1 MTPEEKAPEQATPEY
16 IAPKEAS
23 NSSSPRADN
32 EAPAAPPISAS
43 ETVPAT
49 TATTPPAVELANLEA
64 PGSREII
71 TPSNKEV
78 IVIAEQFQ
86 GQLQPVTLELL
97 GAGRDL
103 ANKLGGRLSAILLGH
118 QVRAEAQKLIEYGAE
133 IVYLAD
139 HPELEN
145 YRTLPF
151 RRVITDLLKTFD
163 PPPHILLLGS
173 TTTGRDLAP
182 RIAAYFKT
190 GLTADCTELDIGP
203 YEHTNKADPDKLGKY
218 PGCLYAIRPSFG
230 ESLKARI
237 LGPWN
242 NPQMATTR
250 PGVMIPLQPDAN
262 RQGEIREIPVALKP
276 EDYRLEVMEIVR
288 ELQAG
293 VNLAD
298 ADVIVAGGFGL
309 NGPEGFTM
317 LQELADCFE
326 NAAVG
331 ASRKCVD
338 AGWIP
343 YQHQIGQTGK
353 TVRPKIYI
361 ACGISGAIQH
371 RVGMN
376 KSSLIIAIN
385 KDADAPIFQVAHQGI
400 VGDVFHV
407 VPELIRQLKA
417 SKQANAK
424 PAPSKSMV

>member
-1 MTPEEKAPEQATPEY
+1 MTTPEEPKKADAPAAQPTPPQA
-16 IAPKEAS
+16 A
-23 NSSSPRADN
+23 
-32 EAPAAPPISAS
+32 EAPAIDFDA
-43 ETVPAT
+43 
-49 TATTPPAVELANLEA
+49 LAK
-64 PGSREII
+64 REIT

-86 GQLQPVTLELL
+86 GQVQPVTFELL

-103 ANKLGGRLSAILLGH
+103 ADKLGGKLSAILLGH
-118 QVRAEAQKLIEYGAE
+118 NVREQAEKLIQYGAE
-133 IVYLAD
+133 IVYVAD

-145 YRTLPF
+145 YRTLPY
-151 RRVITDLLKTFD
+151 RRVITDLLKTFEV
-163 PPPHILLLGS
+163 PPHILLLGS

-182 RIAAYFKT
+182 RIAAHFET

-203 YEHTNKADPDKLGKY
+203 YEHSNKADPDKLGIY

-250 PGVMIPLQPDAN
+250 PGVMIPLQQDAN
-262 RQGEIREIPVALKP
+262 RQGDIREVPVNLLP
-276 EDYRLEVMEIVR
+276 EDFRVQVMEIVR

-309 NGPEGFTM
+309 GGPEGFEM
-317 LQELADCFE
+317 LKELAGCFE
-326 NAAVG
+326 NGVVG

-361 ACGISGAIQH
+361 AIGISGAIQH

-385 KDADAPIFQVAHQGI
+385 KDADAPIFQVAHHGI
-400 VGDVFHV
+400 VGDLFHV
-407 VPELIRQLKA
+407 VPEMIRQLKA
-417 SKQANAK
+417 SGAK
-424 PAPSKSMV
+424 INGEEAKKSLV

>member
-1 MTPEEKAPEQATPEY
+1 MSLDEQSPDKQNPGEQNPSEQNKTTQY
-16 IAPKEAS
+16 VAPKESGA
-23 NSSSPRADN
+23 SSSPAADH
-32 EAPAAPPISAS
+32 EAPAVKPEP
-43 ETVPAT
+43 EP
-49 TATTPPAVELANLEA
+49 L
-64 PGSREII
+64 REMI

-78 IVIAEQFQ
+78 IVIAEQVD
-86 GQLQPVTLELL
+86 GQIQPVTLELL

-103 ANKLGGRLSAILLGH
+103 ANKLGGRLSCILLGH
-118 QVRAEAQKLIEYGAE
+118 QVGALAQTLIHYGAE
-133 IVYLAD
+133 TVYLAD
-139 HPELEN
+139 DPQLQG

-151 RRVITDLLKTFD
+151 KRVITDLLKTFD

-182 RIAAYFKT
+182 RIAAFFKT

-203 YEHTNKADPDKLGKY
+203 YEHTNKADPDKVGLY

-250 PGVMIPLQPDAN
+250 PGVMIPLAPDEN
-262 RQGEIREIPVALKP
+262 RTGEIRDIPVNLLP
-276 EDYRLEVMEIVR
+276 EDFRLELMEIVR
-288 ELQAG
+288 EVQSG
-293 VNLAD
+293 VNIAD
-298 ADVIVAGGFGL
+298 ADVVVAGGYGM
-309 NGPEGFTM
+309 GGAEGFN
-317 LQELADCFE
+317 LLRELAACFE
-326 NAAVG
+326 NSAVG
-331 ASRKCVD
+331 ASRKVVD

-376 KSSLIIAIN
+376 KAGLIIAIN
-385 KDADAPIFQVAHQGI
+385 KDPDAPIFQVAHHGI
-400 VGDVFHV
+400 VGDAYQVL
-407 VPELIRQLKA
+407 PEMIRQLKG
-417 SKQANAK
+417 SKSPEGANR
-424 PAPSKSMV
+424 SEKSMV

>member
-1 MTPEEKAPEQATPEY
+1 MSADEQRKEHLSEALAAEKPQAQTTGNEPQY
-16 IAPKEAS
+16 VAPKESEAAAT
-23 NSSSPRADN
+23 PKADN
-32 EAPAAPPISAS
+32 AAPAKADEP
-43 ETVPAT
+43 
-49 TATTPPAVELANLEA
+49 EA
-64 PGSREII
+64 LREIF

-78 IVIAEQFQ
+78 IVIAEQVQ
-86 GQLQPVTLELL
+86 GQIQPVTLELL

-103 ANKLGGRLSAILLGH
+103 ANKLGGKLSCILLGNR
-118 QVRAEAQKLIEYGAE
+118 VRDLAQKLIHYGAE
-133 IVYLAD
+133 IVYVAD
-139 HPELEN
+139 SPELEN

-151 RRVITDLLKTFD
+151 KRVITDLLKTFD

-182 RIAAYFKT
+182 RIAAFFKT

-203 YEHTNKADPDKLGKY
+203 YEHTNKADPDKVGRY

-250 PGVMIPLQPDAN
+250 PGVMVPLNQDES
-262 RQGEIREIPVALKP
+262 RTGEIREIPVNLLP

-288 ELQAG
+288 EVQAG
-293 VNLAD
+293 VNIAD
-298 ADVIVAGGFGL
+298 ADVVVAGGYGL
-309 NGPEGFTM
+309 GGPEAFKL

-326 NAAVG
+326 NSAVG
-331 ASRKCVD
+331 ASRKVVD

-376 KSSLIIAIN
+376 KAGLIIAIN
-385 KDADAPIFQVAHQGI
+385 KDPDAPIFQVAHQGI
-400 VGDVFHV
+400 VGDVTQV

-417 SKQANAK
+417 AKGAGKANQE
-424 PAPSKSMV
+424 KSLV